1 MASNRR
7 TCSFPPDKLM
17 RARQHAWIAV
27 LCCTFLS
34 PALTARAQGTADY
47 PSRPVRI
54 IVPFAAG
61 ATTDTF
67 TRAIGQH
74 LMNRL
79 KQPMVIDNRP
89 GASQLI
95 ALEAV
100 AKSAGDGYTLFLA
113 TQSGLVFLTGS
124 RKKLPYDPVSDFS
137 SVTLMYESPLY
148 LLVRPDAPAK
158 SVREL
163 IAWVRSQPGRL
174 NYPSIG
180 IGSTQHLAMEMFRTR
195 ANIDLMHIPYKGSP
209 QIQAAF
215 LGGEVQIM
223 FDGALSL
230 PLVRSGK
237 LRALGSSGLERS
249 QATPELPTISEA
261 GVPDFSMTSWFGL
274 GAPAGVP
281 RPLIDRLNHEVAD
294 YLRSPEGREKFASFN
309 VDLKPSTP
317 EQMAERI
324 RAEIPLYAKV
334 MRAAGIEPE

>member
-1 MASNRR
+1 MRCRR
-7 TCSFPPDKLM
+7 FALHIFFALLCG
-17 RARQHAWIAV
+17 AV
-27 LCCTFLS
+27 CLNA
-34 PALTARAQGTADY
+34 PMARAQASADY
-47 PSRPVRI
+47 PNRPVRVV
-54 IVPFAAG
+54 VPFAPG
-61 ATTDTF
+61 STTDTF

-74 LMNRL
+74 LSTRL

-100 AKSAGDGYTLFLA
+100 AKSAPDGYTLFLA

-124 RKKLPYDPVSDFS
+124 RKKLPYDPVGDFS
-137 SVTLMYESPLY
+137 SVSLMYESPLY

-158 SVREL
+158 SVNEL
-163 IAWVRSQPGRL
+163 IVWVRSQPGKL

-180 IGSTQHLAMEMFRTR
+180 VGSTQHLAMEMFRTR
-195 ANIDLMHIPYKGSP
+195 ANIDMVHVPYKGSP

-215 LGGEVQIM
+215 LGGEVQVM

-249 QATPELPTISEA
+249 QAAPELPTISEA
-261 GVPDFSMTSWFGL
+261 GLANFNITSWFGL

-281 RPLIDRLNHEVAD
+281 RPIVDKLNHEVAD
-294 YLRSPEGREKFASFN
+294 YLRSAAGREKFASFN
-309 VDLKPSTP
+309 VDLKPSSP

-324 RAEIPLYAKV
+324 RTEIPLYTKV
-334 MRAAGIEPE
+334 MRAAGIEAE

>member
-1 MASNRR
+1 
-7 TCSFPPDKLM
+7 M
-17 RARQHAWIAV
+17 RAKQRAFV
-27 LCCTFLS
+27 VSLCCAFFL
-34 PALTARAQGTADY
+34 PALTALAQGTADY

-54 IVPFAAG
+54 IVPFAPG
-61 ATTDTF
+61 STTDTF

-74 LMNRL
+74 LMTRL
-79 KQPMVIDNRP
+79 KQPVVIDNRP

-100 AKSAGDGYTLFLA
+100 AKSAPDGHTLFLA
-113 TQSGLVFLTGS
+113 TQSGLVFLTGT
-124 RKKLPYDPVSDFS
+124 RRKLPYDPVSDFAS
-137 SVTLMYESPLY
+137 ITLMYESPLY

-158 SVREL
+158 SVKEL
-163 IAWVRSQPGRL
+163 VAWVRSQPGKL
-174 NYPSIG
+174 NFPSIG
-180 IGSTQHLAMEMFRTR
+180 VGSTQHLAMEMFRTR
-195 ANIDLMHIPYKGSP
+195 TNLDMVHVPYKGSP

-215 LGGEVQIM
+215 LGGEVQVM

-249 QATPELPTISEA
+249 QAAPDLPTISES

-281 RPLIDRLNHEVAD
+281 RTVIDRLNHEVAD
-294 YLRSPEGREKFASFN
+294 YLRSPAGREKFAPFN

-324 RAEIPLYAKV
+324 RLEIPLYSKV

>member
-1 MASNRR
+1 MRFKRLALHAFFALPCCAFAFTAS
-7 TCSFPPDKLM
+7 
-17 RARQHAWIAV
+17 
-27 LCCTFLS
+27 
-34 PALTARAQGTADY
+34 TARAQGDY

-54 IVPFAAG
+54 VVPFAPG
-61 ATTDTF
+61 STTDTF

-74 LMNRL
+74 LMTRL
-79 KQPMVIDNRP
+79 RQPVVIDNRP

-100 AKSAGDGYTLFLA
+100 ARSAPDGYTLFLA

-124 RKKLPYDPVSDFS
+124 RRKLPYDPVGDFAAI
-137 SVTLMYESPLY
+137 TLMYESPLY

-158 SVREL
+158 SVKEL
-163 IAWVRSQPGRL
+163 IAWVQSQPGKL
-174 NYPSIG
+174 NYPSLG
-180 IGSTQHLAMEMFRTR
+180 VGSTQHLAMEMFRTR
-195 ANIDLMHIPYKGSP
+195 ANLEMVHVPYKGSP
-209 QIQAAF
+209 QIQTAF
-215 LGGEVQIM
+215 LGGEVQVM

-249 QATPELPTISEA
+249 QAAPELPTIAEA
-261 GVPDFSMTSWFGL
+261 GVPDFSISSWFGL
-274 GAPAGVP
+274 GAPAGVL
-281 RPLIDRLNHEVAD
+281 RPVIDRLNHEVAD
-294 YLRSPEGREKFASFN
+294 YLRSPAGREKFASFN